1 MDRTREETATRAL
14 RMLGIVASDEPPT
27 ADQMDGATMVLGSI
41 WAEAMQEARAAWDI
55 ATGVPP
61 EGFVPLANWLAAE
74 LAAEY
79 AVAPPMSRGSAKLR
93 LLAVIRAGE
102 ECGACCMTD
111 DYGMCLPQPTP
122 VTHGVWDD
130 NANWSE

>member
-14 RMLGIVASDEPPT
+14 RMLGIVAADEPPT
-27 ADQMDGATMVLGSI
+27 ADQMEGATMVLESI
-41 WAEAMQEARAAWDI
+41 WAEAMQEAQASWDI
-55 ATGVPP
+55 ATGIPP
-61 EGFVPLANWLAAE
+61 EGFVPLAGWLATE

-79 AVAPPMSRGSAKLR
+79 GVAPPMTRGSSKLR
-93 LLAVIRAGE
+93 LLAVIRASDE
-102 ECGACCMTD
+102 SCCGCMAD